1 MKFWN
6 SYGSEH
12 SANLVMI
19 GQFKSVTDAKEAK
32 EAIDKIKD
40 FLVKSG
46 ETYEDGER
54 FSKSMSKL
62 LMELEVF
69 TLHPREIDQ
78 FNYDVRTEI
87 KQDKIVVTTEESDF
101 SAFLK
106 ILIEYRAK
114 VEVYS
119 AHEYTGTGEGR

>member
-19 GQFKSVTDAKEAK
+19 GQFKSKTDAQEAQ

-40 FLVKSG
+40 YLTKS
-46 ETYEDGER
+46 EESYEDGQR
-54 FSKSMSKL
+54 FSRPMLDL
-62 LMELEVF
+62 LMGLKVHS
-69 TLHPREIDQ
+69 LQPREIDQ
-78 FNYDVRTEI
+78 LNYDVRSEL
-87 KQDKIVVTTEESDF
+87 KDDKIVITTDESDF

-106 ILIEYRAK
+106 ILIEYSAK

-119 AHEYTGTGEGR
+119 AHDYKGTGEGR

>member
-19 GQFKSVTDAKEAK
+19 GQFKSKSDAQEAQ
-32 EAIDKIKD
+32 EAIDKIKEH
-40 FLVKSG
+40 LTQAQES
-46 ETYEDGER
+46 YEDGQR
-54 FSKSMSKL
+54 FSRPMLDL
-62 LMELEVF
+62 LMDLKVHS
-69 TLHPREIDQ
+69 LQPREIDQ
-78 FNYDVRTEI
+78 FNYDVRTEL
-87 KQDKIVVTTEESDF
+87 KDDKIVVTTDESDF

-106 ILIEYRAK
+106 ILIEYSAK

-119 AHEYTGTGEGR
+119 AHDYKGTGEGR